1 MADKTYRKLDE
12 LKPWDK
18 NPRKIDKEGLKRL
31 KKQIKKLGQYKPLI
45 ITEDGTVLGG
55 NMRIQAYEQLGVDK
69 VWVSVVDAKTKDE
82 KLEYALSDNDRA
94 GHYIEEELFDLLK
107 GSSIDL
113 GDFTV
118 DLGDIVTLE
127 DLLTEADGDLDK
139 YTKKIIAPTYEPSDK
154 KP

>member
-1 MADKTYRKLDE
+1 M
-12 LKPWDK
+12 
-18 NPRKIDKEGLKRL
+18 
-31 KKQIKKLGQYKPLI
+31 
-45 ITEDGTVLGG
+45 
-55 NMRIQAYEQLGVDK
+55 
-69 VWVSVVDAKTKDE
+69 
-82 KLEYALSDNDRA
+82 
-94 GHYIEEELFDLLK
+94 LK